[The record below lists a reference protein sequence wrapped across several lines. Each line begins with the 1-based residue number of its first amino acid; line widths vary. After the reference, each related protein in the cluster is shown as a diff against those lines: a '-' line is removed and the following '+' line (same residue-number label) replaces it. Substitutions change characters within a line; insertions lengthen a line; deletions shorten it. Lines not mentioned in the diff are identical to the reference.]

1 MIGLHGNGDVF
12 ISAVDVL
19 AVIMLLVMGVDPI
32 VIMVDPRQVIS
43 RLRRPMMRILLD
55 RVRGRMWWWVIG
67 VVLSVSWR
75 STDIG

>member
-1 MIGLHGNGDVF
+1 MVGLHGNADVF
-12 ISAVDVL
+12 ISMVDVL
-19 AVIMLLVMGVDPI
+19 AMIMLLVMGVDPI

-43 RLRRPMMRILLD
+43 RLRRPMMRILLE